1 MKQVELKTM
10 SLENFKCFQNKEIKF
25 ERDTKISGR
34 NQEGKTTIMDAYFD
48 VLTGKLSDG
57 TMPDGVR
64 RKEDGKEV
72 DKVEVIR
79 QIGVSINDKEYDL
92 KKITKQKWKRPR
104 GTKEEVFTGNE
115 TTYEIDEV
123 PKKKKEFDE
132 FISDNFDPEMLL
144 ICSNPTVFLNAL
156 RKNTTNARKILEKM
170 SGFDLRQFI
179 EENPQYENVYK
190 MIENHTAD
198 EILKKLRKELNM
210 NEKKIDEQNTKISYE
225 RNREVDSGNK
235 SEIEKKLNEA
245 RSQLNKVEEQEETLA
260 NSFAAYETTSDE
272 LTKLK
277 RQKDEIYNKSNET
290 LRNERFE
297 LRADREKLEV
307 KLQYERDVLKQNEWK
322 LSDTEKQTK
331 MYEDHL
337 NNARDMYK
345 KTVKEEYHD
354 NKSAEIE
361 KEVFDDNTTICPT
374 CGQKLPE
381 DQIDQLKAKFDE
393 NKKSRLLEEKEKE
406 RMWKYEKAER
416 LQRITDAGN
425 MYKQKA
431 NSFKEDKKLLEGL
444 IEESKKTIANYEE
457 KIKSINT
464 ELDNMPEE
472 VDMSSNEEYVKVL
485 KSIENLESKI
495 GLLDSGK
502 EKRRQLSEEKQKYF
516 SEIAKLE
523 AELHHLENAKKDK
536 EGRIDS
542 LEEDLKA
549 FSQIGADLERQIDEL
564 LEFSLRKNE
573 CIAERINPYF
583 KHLNFRFLDYT
594 IEGNPVE
601 TCKIMCHGI
610 NYMDGLNHGDKILCE
625 ADLVSGF
632 QKMNDVRLPIF
643 IDDAES
649 LDSDRIPE
657 FEQQLI
663 LLIRSDNDLEV
674 SKL

>member
-1 MKQVELKTM
+1 M
-10 SLENFKCFQNKEIKF
+10 SLENFKCFQDKEIKF
-25 ERDTKISGR
+25 DGDTKVSGR

-72 DKVEVIR
+72 DKVDVIR
-79 QIGVSINDKEYDL
+79 QIRVSINGKEYDL

-132 FISDNFDPEMLL
+132 FISDNFDPETLL
-144 ICSNPTVFLNAL
+144 VCSNPTVFLNAL

-235 SEIEKKLNEA
+235 TEIEKKLNEA
-245 RSQLNKVEEQEETLA
+245 RSKLNKVEEQEETLA

-277 RQKDEIYNKSNET
+277 RQKDEIYNEANKELT
-290 LRNERFE
+290 EKRFKLRFDE
-297 LRADREKLEV
+297 DKLECN
-307 KLQYERDVLKQNEWK
+307 LQHKRGLLEQDEFK
-322 LSDTEKQTK
+322 LSNDKKKIKQWEE
-331 MYEDHL
+331 YL
-337 NNARDMYK
+337 NNARENYK
-345 KTVKEEYHD
+345 KTFKEEYQD
-354 NKSAEIE
+354 NQSSEIE
-361 KEVFDDNTTICPT
+361 KEVFDDATVICPT
-374 CGQKLPE
+374 CGQRLPE
-381 DQIDQLKAKFDE
+381 DKIDQLKAEFEE
-393 NKKSRLLEEKEKE
+393 NKKIRLLKEKEKE
-406 RMWKYEKAER
+406 ELWKSGKAKK
-416 LQRITDAGN
+416 LKIITKDGN
-425 MYKQKA
+425 MCKQKVDY
-431 NSFKEDKKLLEGL
+431 FKEDKKL
-444 IEESKKTIANYEE
+444 IEEEISKNKQAICDYEKE
-457 KIKSINT
+457 IESINAK
-464 ELDNMPEE
+464 LADLPEE
-472 VDMSSNEEYVKVL
+472 VDMSSNTEYVKVL

-495 GLLDSGK
+495 GLLNSGK
-502 EKRRQLSEEKQKYF
+502 EKRKQLSEEKQKYF

-523 AELHHLENAKKDK
+523 AELHSLENAKKDK
-536 EGRIDS
+536 EKRIDS

-573 CIAERINPYF
+573 CIAEKINPYF
-583 KHLNFRFLDYT
+583 KHLNFQFLDYT

-625 ADLVSGF
+625 ADMVSGF

-649 LDSDRIPE
+649 IDSDRIPE

>member
-1 MKQVELKTM
+1 M
-10 SLENFKCFQNKEIKF
+10 SLENFKCFQSKEIKF
-25 ERDTKISGR
+25 DGDTKVSGR

-72 DKVEVIR
+72 DKVDVIR
-79 QIGVSINDKEYDL
+79 QIRVSINGKEYDL

-132 FISDNFDPEMLL
+132 FISDNFDPETLL
-144 ICSNPTVFLNAL
+144 VCSNPIVFLNAL

-225 RNREVDSGNK
+225 RNREVDFGNK
-235 SEIEKKLNEA
+235 TEIEKKLNEA
-245 RSQLNKVEEQEETLA
+245 RSKLNKVEEQEETLA

-272 LTKLK
+272 LIKLK
-277 RQKDEIYNKSNET
+277 RQKDEIYNEANKELT
-290 LRNERFE
+290 EKRFKLRFDE
-297 LRADREKLEV
+297 DKLECN
-307 KLQYERDVLKQNEWK
+307 LQHKRGLLEQDEFK
-322 LSDTEKQTK
+322 LSNDKKKIKQWEE
-331 MYEDHL
+331 YL
-337 NNARDMYK
+337 NNARENYK
-345 KTVKEEYHD
+345 KTFKEEYQD
-354 NKSAEIE
+354 NQSSEIE
-361 KEVFDDNTTICPT
+361 KEVFDDATVICPT
-374 CGQKLPE
+374 CGQRLPE
-381 DQIDQLKAKFDE
+381 DKIDQLKAEFEE
-393 NKKSRLLEEKEKE
+393 NKKIRLLKEKEKE
-406 RMWKYEKAER
+406 ELWKSGKAKK
-416 LQRITDAGN
+416 LKRITEDGN
-425 MYKQKA
+425 MCKQKVDY
-431 NSFKEDKKLLEGL
+431 FKEYKKL
-444 IEESKKTIANYEE
+444 IEEEISKNKQAICDYEKE
-457 KIKSINT
+457 IESINAKLT
-464 ELDNMPEE
+464 DLPEE
-472 VDMSSNEEYVKVL
+472 VDMSSNTEYVKVL

-495 GLLDSGK
+495 GLLNSGK
-502 EKRRQLSEEKQKYF
+502 EKRKQLSEEKQKYF

-523 AELHHLENAKKDK
+523 AELHSLENAKKDK
-536 EGRIDS
+536 EKRIDS

-573 CIAERINPYF
+573 CIAEKINPYF
-583 KHLNFRFLDYT
+583 KHLNFQFLDYT

-625 ADLVSGF
+625 ADMVSGF

>member
-1 MKQVELKTM
+1 M
-10 SLENFKCFQNKEIKF
+10 SLENFKCFQDKEIKF
-25 ERDTKISGR
+25 DGDTKVSGR

-72 DKVEVIR
+72 DKVDVIR
-79 QIGVSINDKEYDL
+79 QIRVSINGKEYDL

-132 FISDNFDPEMLL
+132 FISDNFDPETLL
-144 ICSNPTVFLNAL
+144 VCSNPTVFLNAL

-235 SEIEKKLNEA
+235 TEIEKKLNEA
-245 RSQLNKVEEQEETLA
+245 RSKLNKVEEQEETLA

-277 RQKDEIYNKSNET
+277 RQKDEIYNEANKELT
-290 LRNERFE
+290 EKRFKLRFDE
-297 LRADREKLEV
+297 DKLECN
-307 KLQYERDVLKQNEWK
+307 LQHKRGLLEQDEFK
-322 LSDTEKQTK
+322 LSNDKKKIKQWEE
-331 MYEDHL
+331 YL
-337 NNARDMYK
+337 NNARENYK
-345 KTVKEEYHD
+345 KTFKEEYQD
-354 NKSAEIE
+354 NQSSEIE
-361 KEVFDDNTTICPT
+361 KEVFDDATAICPT
-374 CGQKLPE
+374 CGQRLPE
-381 DQIDQLKAKFDE
+381 DKIDQLKAEFEE
-393 NKKSRLLEEKEKE
+393 NKKIRLLKEKEKE
-406 RMWKYEKAER
+406 ELWKSGKAKK
-416 LQRITDAGN
+416 LKRITEDGN
-425 MYKQKA
+425 MCKQKA
-431 NSFKEDKKLLEGL
+431 DYFKEDKKL
-444 IEESKKTIANYEE
+444 IEEEISKNKQAICDYEKE
-457 KIKSINT
+457 IESINAK
-464 ELDNMPEE
+464 LADLPEE
-472 VDMSSNEEYVKVL
+472 VDMSSNTEYVKVL

-495 GLLDSGK
+495 GLLNSGK
-502 EKRRQLSEEKQKYF
+502 EKRKQLSEEKQKYF

-523 AELHHLENAKKDK
+523 AELHSLENAKKDK
-536 EGRIDS
+536 EKRIDS

-573 CIAERINPYF
+573 CIAEKINPYF
-583 KHLNFRFLDYT
+583 KHLNFQFLDYT

-625 ADLVSGF
+625 ADMVSGF